1 VHSSGYIESND
12 SSLPSDHPPPV
23 GTPVRT
29 DGYRPGY

>member
-12 SSLPSDHPPPV
+12 SLPSDHPPPV

-29 DGYRPGY
+29 DGYHPY